1 MRKTALVLATAAT
14 LGLSSVT
21 APSPAEARGGW
32 GWGGALAGGLI
43 AGAVIGGL
51 AIMEGTA
58 LLMHRRIT
66 AAIDIVGSFA
76 RRSPTTAAPGITGG
90 TVTIVTG
97 ELLGLR

>member
-1 MRKTALVLATAAT
+1 MVTVLATVTTAAIRGITAAT
-14 LGLSSVT
+14 RRRTT
-21 APSPAEARGGW
+21 AAIQGITAAMRQRITAAMPPP
-32 GWGGALAGGLI
+32 
-43 AGAVIGGL
+43 
-51 AIMEGTA
+51 IMEGTA